1 MQTSLGLLSVL
12 PCEHQLRRRRDDF
25 SFPTRLRFFLG
36 RNHLLGLVMAS
47 SFILVVRSVCVHIEE
62 GWDVW
67 D

>member
-1 MQTSLGLLSVL
+1 
-12 PCEHQLRRRRDDF
+12 
-25 SFPTRLRFFLG
+25 
-36 RNHLLGLVMAS
+36 MAS